1 MCCLPTRFPFPIKM
15 TEVVLQAK
23 SPSVVHNNQK
33 SLRDIWPIIHKISV
47 LKKSLKQMIII
58 TINCMQRKSYLI
70 IAKLNPCEFVE
81 QIKLIKLARE
91 RPFIVWIKKL
101 PTVGHLCLQDH
112 QKTRFYLTISNPSE
126 SSHGGSLWNQIAVW
140 VKDLIRTL
148 SS

>member
-91 RPFIVWIKKL
+91 RPFIV
-101 PTVGHLCLQDH
+101 
-112 QKTRFYLTISNPSE
+112 
-126 SSHGGSLWNQIAVW
+126 
-140 VKDLIRTL
+140 
-148 SS
+148 